1 LKNKE
6 NIKINAYAVIKK
18 LKEYPKF
25 DYREAMRALF
35 YTYQNSSDWN
45 YVRKAVK
52 ERDNN
57 TCQDC
62 GKKDCKL
69 IVHHEKYDNWGY
81 GDFREIKDCVL
92 LCEKCHN
99 KRHRN
104 FSVDVPFWA
113 MKQGGLNKV
122 DQEAVNDIEKLICL

>member
-1 LKNKE
+1 MSNYE
-6 NIKINAYAVIKK
+6 
-18 LKEYPKF
+18 
-25 DYREAMRALF
+25 YREAMRNIF
-35 YTYQNSSDWN
+35 VDYNSSPQWKN
-45 YVRKAVK
+45 VVEQVK
-52 ERDNN
+52 YRDNN

-113 MKQGGLNKV
+113 SRNGELTR
-122 DQEAVNDIEKLICL
+122 QEEEEINNLEREICI